1 MTGPSKE
8 WREGTVTI
16 SREELGQ
23 IISNNIQDVLKAT
36 AATGDR
42 DLFNLIKELLLAY
55 SAAVATDV
63 FKPIEDEESGLE
75 IE

>member
-1 MTGPSKE
+1 MTLPSKE

-16 SREELGQ
+16 SREELGA
-23 IISNNIQDVLKAT
+23 IISNNIKDVLKAA

-42 DLFNLIKELLLAY
+42 DLFNLIKELLLTY

-63 FKPIEDEESGLE
+63 FKPLGDEDSLE